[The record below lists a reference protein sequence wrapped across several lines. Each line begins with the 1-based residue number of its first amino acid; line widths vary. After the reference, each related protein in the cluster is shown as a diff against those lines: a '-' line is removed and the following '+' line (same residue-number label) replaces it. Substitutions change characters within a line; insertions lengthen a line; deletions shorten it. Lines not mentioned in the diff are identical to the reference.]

1 LVWSEKMISSNPRNA
16 WGYTYLGCAYLIL
29 DSIKRAETAYK
40 KAREIDPYFTLNL
53 YNLAYTY
60 SKQGF
65 HKEAIQILERI
76 LELNKNE
83 SFSYYDLGVNYNA
96 MGNKAEARKCF
107 TRFKRIVTD
116 EWIKKFPNDAETY
129 FALSRVTA
137 HLYEMDSSDEM
148 LKKAVKMDSTL
159 HDRCAAVLSLQGK
172 IPEAL
177 NELDKALNNGY
188 RNLFWL
194 KSDPDLEILQYDIR
208 FRNLLETYFK

>member
-1 LVWSEKMISSNPRNA
+1 MQWETRQRLVN
-16 WGYTYLGCAYLIL
+16 
-29 DSIKRAETAYK
+29 
-40 KAREIDPYFTLNL
+40 
-53 YNLAYTY
+53 
-60 SKQGF
+60 
-65 HKEAIQILERI
+65 
-76 LELNKNE
+76 
-83 SFSYYDLGVNYNA
+83 
-96 MGNKAEARKCF
+96 
-107 TRFKRIVTD
+107 VTD

-148 LKKAVKMDSTL
+148 LRKAVKMDSTL